1 MYFLLIQRKCKF
13 LALCENVLVW
23 KASCHILKICWQ
35 FCWFDEDTH
44 FPIELFDPSGIE
56 WDQFWIIGSPYWRTA
71 DCHSYWGPQLYWISY
86 SVGHAGHNLEWPAWK
101 PGYDRVVICYFYDLP
116 SIKAMTGCNHVVI
129 RHFYDLPALNV
140 RYHHSNAN
148 DDLKNLIF
156 VKF

>member
-86 SVGHAGHNLEWPAWK
+86 SVGHAGHNLEWPALK
-101 PGYDRVVICYFYDLP
+101 PGLWQGGHLLFLWPAFHKSYD
-116 SIKAMTGCNHVVI
+116 HVVI
-129 RHFYDLPALNV
+129 HHFYDLPALKV
-140 RYHHSNAN
+140 RFHHSNAN
-148 DDLKNLIF
+148 DDLKN
-156 VKF
+156 